1 MFRRRAAYQ
10 PKQTDTFIGP
20 GTAFEGNIHCE
31 SNIRIDGKF
40 KGEIT
45 SSGSITIG
53 ERGEAHSTLSASF
66 IVIAGTVVGD
76 IHTSGKLLITSTG
89 QVCGNCESGLLIIEE
104 GGILNGTSL
113 VERPAPTE
121 DHSGAHKGKRKAEG
135 SNSETEEKKVNEKQA
150 G

>member
-1 MFRRRAAYQ
+1 MFRRRAKYQ
-10 PKQTDTFIGP
+10 PQQTDTFIGH
-20 GTAFEGNIHCE
+20 GAEFEGNICCE

-40 KGEIT
+40 KGEII

-53 ERGEAHSTLSASF
+53 DRGEAHSTLSAGL

-76 IHTSGKLLITSTG
+76 IHASGKLLITSTG
-89 QVCGNCESGLLIIEE
+89 KVCGNCESAVLVIEE

-113 VERPAPTE
+113 VEQPAPAE
-121 DHSGAHKGKRKAEG
+121 GHSGAHKEKPKEKG
-135 SNSETEEKKVNEKQA
+135 SDSESEEKKVNEKQA